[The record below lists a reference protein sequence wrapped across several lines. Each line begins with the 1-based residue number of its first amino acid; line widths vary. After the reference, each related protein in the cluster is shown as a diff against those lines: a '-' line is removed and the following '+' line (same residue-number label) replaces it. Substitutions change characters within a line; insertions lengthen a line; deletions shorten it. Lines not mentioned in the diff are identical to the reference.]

1 MAVAASGSD
10 PPVDAGAGTAGK
22 IPVKTSPRYVVTGT
36 GAGAGAGEGEFGI
49 GPSLAPRYEAEGDDR
64 GEGATF
70 NGIITQTTAP

>member
-36 GAGAGAGEGEFGI
+36 GAGAGEGEFGI